1 MNNSTS
7 STPRR
12 SLTPRQETIRRHA
25 GERSLRGAVRLA
37 SFGFFRFTHCS
48 SAGNALWS
56 EAQQVWL
63 GKATFLHWSMF
74 DPEIE
79 LPRVVDIA
87 TNAPKAPDEL
97 HRVLRK
103 ELSAYWA
110 DQLSS
115 LPSREHSGWL
125 PLP

>member
-1 MNNSTS
+1 MNNASCS
-7 STPRR
+7 QPLR
-12 SLTPRQETIRRHA
+12 SLTPRQEAIRRHA
-25 GERSLRGAVRLA
+25 GGRSLRGAIRLA

-48 SAGNALWS
+48 SAGEALWS
-56 EAQQVWL
+56 EAQHVWL

-79 LPRVVDIA
+79 LPRIVDAA
-87 TNAPKAPDEL
+87 TNAPKTPDAL
-97 HRVLRK
+97 HKALRA

-110 DQLSS
+110 DQLTS
-115 LPSREHSGWL
+115 LPRRETSGWL